1 MRSEDTLV
9 IRGISLFSTMSDE
22 NFDHLFNL
30 AYLQHL
36 PAQVQIVTEG
46 EHADFLHI
54 VVAGTVELFGSSN
67 DRESTMFVH
76 RPVSVFN
83 LSSVLQD
90 SVYLMSARTLDDAT
104 VLMIPAENV
113 RMVMEDDPAF
123 AHAMVDELAHRYGMI
138 VGAFKEQRLRS
149 GVERLAN
156 YLLRANEQTPGRG
169 KVKLTEDKRTLAALL
184 GMTPEYLSR
193 AFGKLKK
200 YGVEVNGSDI
210 KLTNLRNLSRLA
222 KPNSL
227 IDNREI

>member
-1 MRSEDTLV
+1 M
-9 IRGISLFSTMSDE
+9 
-22 NFDHLFNL
+22 
-30 AYLQHL
+30 
-36 PAQVQIVTEG
+36 
-46 EHADFLHI
+46 
-54 VVAGTVELFGSSN
+54 VVS
-67 DRESTMFVH
+67 
-76 RPVSVFN
+76 
-83 LSSVLQD
+83 
-90 SVYLMSARTLDDAT
+90 
-104 VLMIPAENV
+104 
-113 RMVMEDDPAF
+113 
-123 AHAMVDELAHRYGMI
+123 
-138 VGAFKEQRLRS
+138 AFKEQRLRS

-222 KPNSL
+222 KPNLL